1 MESMAALRH
10 AEGPSSLLVAQW
22 FFCYTR
28 PTMRNERR
36 DAVV

>member
-1 MESMAALRH
+1 MESAAALRH
-10 AEGPSSLLVAQW
+10 AEGPSSLVAQW

-28 PTMRNERR
+28 PGMRDERR